1 MNEIF
6 YKHYVFLEEINNKIK
21 KNLLKF
27 ININIIINIDRT
39 SEKDLNNINLIVNF
53 AKKNRIPFFFK
64 NSFQK
69 CIKYKS
75 NGIFIDS
82 FNKKIIKP
90 IKLKKKFKIIGLAH
104 NQVEYSTKLIQK
116 CSLIMLSP
124 LFYNEKYSKNK
135 ILNILKFNLIKQ
147 NWKIKTC
154 PVGGINSKN
163 LNLIKLTNSDVF
175 AFKNFIYDE
184 EIKKPAYN
192 LM

>member
-1 MNEIF
+1 MDKIF
-6 YKHYVFLEEINNKIK
+6 FKHYVFLEEINNQIK

-27 ININIIINIDRT
+27 VNINIIINIDQT
-39 SEKDLNNINLIVNF
+39 SKKDLNNLNLIVKF
-53 AKKNRIPFFFK
+53 AKENKIPFLFK
-64 NSFQK
+64 NDFQK
-69 CIKYKS
+69 CTKYNS

-82 FNKKIIKP
+82 FNKKNIRP
-90 IKLKKKFKIIGLAH
+90 IKLKKKFEIIGLAH
-104 NQVEYSTKLIQK
+104 NQLEYSIKLKQK
-116 CSLIMLSP
+116 CTLIMLSP
-124 LFYNEKYSKNK
+124 LFFNKKYSKNK

-154 PVGGINSKN
+154 PLGGINSKN
-163 LNLIKLTNSDVF
+163 LNLVKLTNSDVF

>member
-1 MNEIF
+1 MDKIF
-6 YKHYVFLEEINNKIK
+6 FKHYVFLEEINNQIK

-27 ININIIINIDRT
+27 VNINIIINIDQT
-39 SEKDLNNINLIVNF
+39 SEKDLNNLNLIVKF
-53 AKKNRIPFFFK
+53 AKKNKIPFLFK

-69 CIKYKS
+69 CTKYNS

-82 FNKKIIKP
+82 FNKKNIRP
-90 IKLKKKFKIIGLAH
+90 IKLKKKFEIIGLAH
-104 NQVEYSTKLIQK
+104 NQLEYSIKLKQK
-116 CSLIMLSP
+116 CTLIMLSP
-124 LFYNEKYSKNK
+124 LFFNKKYSKNK

-154 PVGGINSKN
+154 PLGGINSKN